1 MPSVPSKEYWQ
12 RRAEETLIANEKS
25 ILEYEKELRRAYEET
40 IKRIEKEINA
50 FYGKYARENK
60 IDLAT
65 ARQRLNPAELKSFKQ
80 QEKLYFDEAKRLGLD
95 PQYRK
100 YLRNLSAKSYISKLE
115 EITANIRHEIEK
127 LSKEFENGLE
137 KELHKTYEDGYYKPL
152 YDIDRAVGLGAD
164 FTGLGKRTVEKAIR
178 TNWLDDNFSGRIWKN
193 KTALITQLN
202 QMLPQEFV
210 RGRGPKEVAQDLA
223 KRLNVS
229 YSSAVRLARTEM
241 NHISNQATMDA
252 YKDSG
257 VLEQYEYLATLDSR
271 TSDICR
277 EMDGKVFKLS
287 QAQTGV
293 NLPPLHPHCRS
304 TTIPWFDEEEMADYQ
319 ESRLAKDE
327 DGNYVFLED
336 KVTYQQWVDSYAS
349 GSYAKRVRANPQ
361 LYTQMDEPVAET
373 INPLPKTLENF
384 AKHAEEW
391 EKTSLPP
398 SLKEEHIEILDKAI
412 RDVLD
417 NNDYCMRLT
426 AAGFNS
432 VLKDGKFKN
441 QMEVG
446 QSRGL
451 YDPTTRK
458 TASQKLFGVD
468 TSKLE
473 AADFEKYGYMDSKD
487 KAKALKN
494 PSASGYGGVLVTF
507 KKDKVANRTTF
518 TVGDSLDGVLGMRQN
533 MIAGDTQ
540 NPRANGIQTYELRT
554 FAATPKRN
562 RPTLPTDAQEFA
574 DHFRGEYFEIQY
586 HGDLTLDDVSSVT
599 ISKTTYNRNEK
610 VFDKLKDLGIDLIIP
625 EK

>member
-1 MPSVPSKEYWQ
+1 MPSIPSKEYWQ
-12 RRAEETLIANEKS
+12 RRAEEALIANEKS
-25 ILEYEKELRRAYEET
+25 ILEYEKELRRAYEQT
-40 IKRIEKEINA
+40 INRVEKEINA
-50 FYGKYARENK
+50 FYAKYAKENN

-65 ARQRLNPAELKSFKQ
+65 ARQRLNVDELKSFKK
-80 QEKLYFDEAKRLGLD
+80 QEKLYFDEATRLGLD
-95 PQYRK
+95 PQHRK
-100 YLRNLSAKSYISKLE
+100 YLRSLSAKSYISKLE

-137 KELHKTYEDGYYKPL
+137 TKLKEGYEDSYYKPL
-152 YDIDRAVGLGAD
+152 YDIDRNIGLGAD
-164 FTGLGKRTVEKAIR
+164 FTGLGKRTVEKAIH
-178 TNWLDDNFSGRIWKN
+178 TTWLDDNFSGRIWKN

-202 QMLPQEFV
+202 QILPQEFV
-210 RGRGPKEVAQDLA
+210 RGRGPKEVAKDLS
-223 KRLNVS
+223 KRLDVS
-229 YSSAVRLARTEM
+229 YSNAVRLARTEM

-252 YKDSG
+252 YKDSK
-257 VLEQYEYLATLDSR
+257 VLEKYEYLATLDSR

-293 NLPPLHPHCRS
+293 NLPPLHPYCRS
-304 TTIPWFDEEEMADYQ
+304 TTIPWFDEEEMADYEQ
-319 ESRLAKDE
+319 SRLAKDE
-327 DGNYVFLED
+327 DGNYVLED
-336 KVTYQQWVDSYAS
+336 KITYEDWVNKYAS
-349 GSYAKRVRANPQ
+349 GSYAKRVAKTPQ
-361 LYTQMDEPVAET
+361 KYTQMNEEPAET
-373 INPLPKTLENF
+373 INPKPKTLENF

-398 SLKEEHIEILDKAI
+398 SLKDEHIQLLDKAV

-426 AAGFNS
+426 SKSLAS
-432 VLKDGKFKN
+432 VLEEGKFKN

-468 TSKLE
+468 PDKLE

-494 PSASGYGGVLVTF
+494 PAASGYGGVLVTF
-507 KKDKVANRTTF
+507 KRDRVANKTTF

-540 NPRANGIQTYELRT
+540 NPRANGLQTYELRT

-562 RPTLPTDAQEFA
+562 RVELPTDAQEFA

-586 HGDLTLDDVSSVT
+586 HGDLTLDDVESVAV
-599 ISKTTYNRNEK
+599 SKNTYNRNTK
-610 VFDKLKDLGIDLIIP
+610 TFDKLKDFGITLIIP

>member
-1 MPSVPSKEYWQ
+1 MSSVPSKEYWQ
-12 RRAEETLIANEKS
+12 RRAEAALIANEKS
-25 ILEYEKELRRAYEET
+25 ILEYEKELRRAYDET
-40 IKRIEKEINA
+40 INRVEKEINA
-50 FYGKYARENK
+50 FYAKYAKENN

-65 ARQRLNPAELKSFKQ
+65 ARQRLNAAELKSFKK
-80 QEKLYFDEAKRLGLD
+80 QEKLYFDEATRLGLD

-100 YLRNLSAKSYISKLE
+100 YLRKLSAKSYISKLE

-137 KELHKTYEDGYYKPL
+137 TKLKEGYEDSYYKPL
-152 YDIDRAVGLGAD
+152 YDIDRTMGLGAD

-178 TNWLDDNFSGRIWKN
+178 TNWLGDNFSGRIWKN

-210 RGRGPKEVAQDLA
+210 RGRGPKEVAKDLA
-223 KRLNVS
+223 KRLDVS
-229 YSSAVRLARTEM
+229 YSNAVRLARTEM

-304 TTIPWFDEEEMADYQ
+304 TTIPWFSEEEMADYEQ
-319 ESRLAKDE
+319 NRLAKTE
-327 DGNYVFLED
+327 DGSYVLED
-336 KVTYQQWVDSYAS
+336 KITYQQWVDKYDS
-349 GSYAKRVRANPQ
+349 GSYAKRVRSNPAA
-361 LYTQMDEPVAET
+361 YTQMNEPAAQI
-373 INPLPKTLENF
+373 INPLPKTLENY

-398 SLKEEHIEILDKAI
+398 SLQEEHIQLLDKAI

-417 NNDYCMRLT
+417 NNDYSMRLT
-426 AAGFNS
+426 TVGFNS

-446 QSRGL
+446 ESRGL
-451 YDPTTRK
+451 YDPATRK

-473 AADFEKYGYMDSKD
+473 AADFEKYGYLDSKD

-494 PSASGYGGVLVTF
+494 PSAAGYGGVLVTF
-507 KKDKVANRTTF
+507 KRDRVANRTTF

-540 NPRANGIQTYELRT
+540 NPRANGLQTYELRT

-562 RPTLPTDAQEFA
+562 RKQLPTDAQEFA
-574 DHFRGEYFEIQY
+574 DHFRGDYFEIQY
-586 HGDLTLDDVSSVT
+586 HGELTLDDVESVAV
-599 ISKTTYNRNEK
+599 SKNTYSRNAK
-610 VFDKLKDLGIDLIIP
+610 IFDKLKDLGIDLIIP

>member
-1 MPSVPSKEYWQ
+1 MPSIPSKEYWQ
-12 RRAEETLIANEKS
+12 RRAEATLIANEKA

-40 IKRIEKEINA
+40 IKRVEKEINA
-50 FYGKYARENK
+50 FYAKYAKENK

-65 ARQRLNPAELKSFKQ
+65 ARQRLNASELKSFKQ
-80 QEKLYFDEAKRLGLD
+80 QEKLYFSEATRLKLD

-100 YLRNLSAKSYISKLE
+100 YLRDLSAKSYISKLE

-127 LSKEFENGLE
+127 LAKEFENGLE

-152 YDIDRAVGLGAD
+152 YDIDRTVGLGAD

-202 QMLPQEFV
+202 QILPQEFV
-210 RGRGPKEVAQDLA
+210 RGRGPKEVAKDLA
-223 KRLNVS
+223 KRLDVS

-241 NHISNQATMDA
+241 NHISNQATMGA

-257 VLEQYEYLATLDSR
+257 VLEKYEYLATLDSR

-277 EMDGKVFKLS
+277 EMDGKVFNLS

-304 TTIPWFDEEEMADYQ
+304 TTIPWFDEEEMADY
-319 ESRLAKDE
+319 EEMRVAKDE
-327 DGNYVFLED
+327 DGNYVLED
-336 KVTYQQWVDSYAS
+336 KITYEQWTDKYAS
-349 GSYAKRVRANPQ
+349 GSYAKRVKKNPKK
-361 LYTQMDEPVAET
+361 YEQMNEPVTKT

-398 SLKEEHIEILDKAI
+398 SLKEEHIQLLDKAI
-412 RDVLD
+412 RDVLE
-417 NNDYCMRLT
+417 NNDYSMRLT
-426 AAGFNS
+426 TVGFNS

-446 QSRGL
+446 ESRGL

-458 TASQKLFGVD
+458 KVPEKLFGVD
-468 TSKLE
+468 SSKLE

-494 PSASGYGGVLVTF
+494 PAASGYGGVLVTF
-507 KKDKVANRTTF
+507 KRDRVANRTTF

-562 RPTLPTDAQEFA
+562 RTTLPTDAQEFA

-586 HGDLTLDDVSSVT
+586 HGDLTLDDVQSVAV
-599 ISKTTYNRNEK
+599 SKSTYNRNEK
-610 VFDKLKDLGIDLIIP
+610 IFDKLKDFGIDLIIP